1 MGYLRELL
9 PKMLNYR
16 LAHGGLATPGMPINL
31 TFSVTNVCQ
40 SRCKTCRIWDIYR
53 RDPHQRDEE
62 LSIDEISSIFRS
74 MGHIYLFNV
83 SGGEPFLRPD
93 FVEIIAAAVK
103 HLTPGIVHIPT
114 NALALKQTESKIDAI
129 LHLLNQESRHTQLTI
144 KPSMDHVGPKHD
156 EIRGVPGNFEK
167 VIQLFNR
174 LKSQKNDH
182 PNLHVELGT
191 VISRWNVDDIEE
203 IAAFIT
209 GLGVDSYRNEIA
221 EQRSEM
227 LNMQDDI
234 TPPPDQ
240 YEKAI
245 ALFVRQIRANMQDK
259 VLFQRITNAFRLVYY
274 QLAIKIMRH
283 NQQVIPCYAGI
294 SNAHMTPYGDIW
306 PCCTLGYDRPMG
318 NLRDFDY
325 DFSRLWQ
332 SPQARKVRAFIRN
345 RRCACPLANQ
355 TYSNILMHPPLLM
368 QVVIEIF
375 SAGQTAES
383 AVLKRGAA

>member
-9 PKMLNYR
+9 PKMLRYR
-16 LAHGGLATPGMPINL
+16 LAHRGLVSPGLPINL

-40 SRCKTCRIWDIYR
+40 SRCKTCQIWDLYR
-53 RDPHQRDEE
+53 QNPGKRAEE
-62 LSIDEISSIFRS
+62 LTTAEIVKIFRS
-74 MGHIYLFNV
+74 MGHVYLFNV

-93 FVEIIAAAVK
+93 FVEIIEAAVTY
-103 HLTPGIVHIPT
+103 LTPGIIHIPT
-114 NALALKQTESKIDAI
+114 NAIALKQSEAKVEAI
-129 LHLLNQESRHTQLTI
+129 LKLLSRKSRHTQLTI

-167 VIQLFNR
+167 VMELFQR
-174 LKSQKNDH
+174 LKARKADH

-191 VISRWNVDDIEE
+191 VISRWNVDDIEA
-203 IAAFIT
+203 IAAYIT

-227 LNMQDDI
+227 FNMQDDI

-245 ALFVRQIRANMQDK
+245 ALFVRQIRASMQDK

-274 QLAIKIMRH
+274 QLAIKIMQR

-306 PCCTLGYDRPMG
+306 ACCTLGYERPMG

-325 DFSRLWQ
+325 DFHRLWH
-332 SPQARKVRAFIRN
+332 SPQARAVRRFIRD

-355 TYSNILMHPPLLM
+355 TYSNILMHPPSLVR
-368 QVVIEIF
+368 VVFEILT
-375 SAGQTAES
+375 GGKTTETGGES
-383 AVLKRGAA
+383 YRRS